1 MAQYVIPSFSKG
13 LVDEASQAKLDKT
26 YKEKCSELKNFFI
39 AADNTLQRRPP
50 LVQPDKYREATN
62 AVFFLDSEDRRLFV
76 CNVAPEELDSLP
88 NAVKNLLY
96 PTTDTNADLSSLGYR
111 QTPEGLRATTTTTY
125 THNND
130 AYDVNWTLKAN
141 LQRLV
146 VYEKDTDKYLPE
158 ESYLF
163 VAVYHDTAIQVDGE
177 TLTLCALRARDE
189 DSAYPRRIKASGIQE
204 PAAYMI
210 YRNNQRVASAHT
222 MPYKHDSGISTQLK
236 NEQDARYNTSDLLK
250 KIDNGQEEFIFM
262 NKNHCT
268 APIKEIYK
276 HSVRGAVIPFV
287 GLFYT
292 WVDGRVSAP
301 WGARLF
307 PNVDDLSTENLKA
320 LIPAQDFSP
329 AVSLPARVLF
339 VPGTARGRFN
349 REDYPYAKDNLREA
363 LTSSSPRPYGPD
375 KTATEVLIEEGLLA
389 GFTYQ
394 EFKSGFPELGQI
406 LNKLKMVVSLG
417 RTEDGA
423 MWVYP
428 NLQLLDDKSDVNQR
442 GTVYAL
448 GNGIKA
454 QQLTSVRQNPWGQAS
469 PPNINS
475 FPNGNGFAADGIG
488 VVLTLFRTDTA
499 PPIGHLYLYID
510 YDKAEA
516 QEYFK
521 DVDVIT
527 GISANRTNYLP
538 QAVKLASPAA
548 YTTAGKSFTDSLVD
562 SAELYIGSGGLPN
575 RPLGNSPAK
584 AEFLDDT
591 AVPPTNLSAAA
602 FPFSVA
608 AEELKHFATPCYPQF
623 GSGDA
628 IVNVA
633 AANVERFTVPVQNGD
648 TNAFRYFHRPK
659 LYRGINFSYTALPG
673 RAALHA
679 ENRLFLSQIQEPTV
693 FNNYAVDYFNSIANT
708 TRDTQVL
715 EASRLANQIVT
726 PLPGDPVRFDFET
739 PDGGNDPVVAIS
751 NADVQNLYIGTENM
765 VRRFLPSQF
774 LTNPAV
780 SETAYVGVSSPFISE
795 SSYNIAAAGNKL
807 IVMRYYQEAQGVIS
821 DTLAP
826 ETTLFRGA
834 TGVAQLMGKHKVS
847 LFYTAG
853 SNQAYCVAMDK
864 ERTFKGLSLFEFPRP
879 VQLMRRIN
887 PDTLGVLLD
896 NGAYCELN
904 FGVTDS
910 TVYEDKVG
918 TQSSSY
924 ESAVTSLPIVFVGD
938 TSFSTSRTINV
949 TKASI
954 GVAGYLDL
962 EMTLRDTLTGV
973 EHKTPVRYV
982 DRDNVGEAKKFGGF
996 WTLENLPPNGAVA
1009 TTLRLAT
1016 RNNKPLALS
1025 SVVIEVN

>member
-111 QTPEGLRATTTTTY
+111 QTPEGLRATATTTY

-406 LNKLKMVVSLG
+406 LNRLKTVVSVN
-417 RTEDGA
+417 RTADGA
-423 MWVYP
+423 MWAFP
-428 NLQLLDDKSDVNQR
+428 NIQLLEDNSDVNKL
-442 GTVYAL
+442 GTAYVL
-448 GNGIKA
+448 GNGLFA
-454 QQLTSVRQNPWGQAS
+454 VQTSSVRQHYWEEGE
-469 PPNINS
+469 PPDINS
-475 FPNGNGFAADGIG
+475 FPNGNGYAANGVG
-488 VVLTLFRTDTA
+488 VVLTIYRAVDQA
-499 PPIGHLYLYID
+499 PLGHLYLYLD
-510 YDKAEA
+510 YDASEV
-516 QEYFK
+516 QEYFN
-521 DVDVIT
+521 DIDVIT
-527 GISANRTNYLP
+527 GISANKVNYVP
-538 QAVKLASPAA
+538 QAVKVASPAA
-548 YTTAGKSFTDSLVD
+548 YTTQGRSFVDSLVN
-562 SAELYIGSGGLPN
+562 SAELYIGSGGVPN
-575 RPLGNSPAK
+575 LPLGNTPTK
-584 AEFLDDT
+584 AAFLDDT
-591 AVPPTNLSAAA
+591 AVPPTTLSAAA
-602 FPFSVA
+602 FPFSVDT
-608 AEELKHFATPCYPQF
+608 EEVKHFATPCYPQYT
-623 GSGDA
+623 SNDA
-628 IVNVA
+628 VLFDGRRA
-633 AANVERFTVPVQNGD
+633 TQFTVPVDGGRLPIP
-648 TNAFRYFHRPK
+648 RYFHRPK
-659 LYRGINFSYTALPG
+659 FYRGIDFRYTALPG
-673 RAALHA
+673 RASLHSG
-679 ENRLFLSQIQEPTV
+679 NRLFLSQIQEPTL
-693 FNNYAVDYFNSIANT
+693 FNNYVVDYFSSIANT
-708 TRDTQVL
+708 TRNTLVL
-715 EASRLANQIVT
+715 EQSDLANQIVT

-751 NADVQNLYIGTENM
+751 NADVQNLYVGTENM

-774 LTNPAV
+774 LSNPAV